1 MQQDADILPTAVATR
16 NGADDAANFP
26 LTVTKMSAG
35 RYRAAGTIPASY
47 TAGDKLQIVASAVVG
62 SVSGSI
68 IVDKFVV
75 DNRLQSEIYADMA
88 KQNTLTAIET
98 VTSQFLF
105 DSDSFVRS
113 SIALSPSKLQVA
125 IRVFQAGTT
134 TPIPGVAVL
143 LMNEAQTVL
152 EAEGTTNVN
161 GEVLLAAE
169 AGTKQV
175 RMYKPAVIFSV
186 PSTIVIVSDLQSFD
200 FFGSELVIPP
210 PLSPEICQIYDF
222 LVQADGVTPTP
233 ESKVFAEMEIVKLPY
248 DYGGR
253 LHAGGVLQYEYD
265 AISGLIMW
273 SVVKGAKV
281 SVHIRNFLP
290 KTELTIPDA
299 PNVRLIEIASL

>member
-1 MQQDADILPTAVATR
+1 MAYRAGDSYFGQFFTYNPTTAMQQDADILPTAVATR

-98 VTSQFLF
+98 V
-105 DSDSFVRS
+105 
-113 SIALSPSKLQVA
+113 QVA